1 MLSACLAPFVTV
13 WRHRAILAAT
23 TVSEVRNVYAGSIL
37 GSAWVLIGQL
47 CVLAVYATTYVVIF
61 RIRPADMTVYEYIL
75 YVFCGLTAFLPFA
88 SSLSA
93 GALSLVSNRAV
104 LLNTVFPAELIPV
117 RSVLVASVTMP
128 AGAIILLAAD
138 HGLSQTSWTVLL
150 VPVVMVLQL
159 MFVTG
164 LVWIL
169 SLAALVFRDI
179 QHLIQYAVMMLA
191 VITPIAYTPSMVP
204 DALKALI
211 YVNPLSYFVI
221 GIQYLVILNRIPEP
235 QILVPMVA
243 LSFGLFILGYHA
255 VRRSKGAFYDYA

>member
-1 MLSACLAPFVTV
+1 
-13 WRHRAILAAT
+13 
-23 TVSEVRNVYAGSIL
+23 
-37 GSAWVLIGQL
+37 
-47 CVLAVYATTYVVIF
+47 
-61 RIRPADMTVYEYIL
+61 
-75 YVFCGLTAFLPFA
+75 
-88 SSLSA
+88 
-93 GALSLVSNRAV
+93 
-104 LLNTVFPAELIPV
+104 
-117 RSVLVASVTMP
+117 
-128 AGAIILLAAD
+128 
-138 HGLSQTSWTVLL
+138 
-150 VPVVMVLQL
+150 VLQL